1 MTDRHPFPRFDQ
13 KVESLL
19 PRITADGN
27 RLFGRTRRNT
37 VRSRIERQRIVDR
50 RDIIQLR
57 PQRLVFAGQH
67 HEFFQ
72 FFQLPDQLR
81 VPVFFDRI
89 PDETGKHPVVKV
101 AVIGTVEVDLPDF
114 HAAVRNGI
122 QEIDV
127 PAQQRNR
134 NIRLQLA

>member
-1 MTDRHPFPRFDQ
+1 MSLQYQDIHLLTSFPVQ
-13 KVESLL
+13 
-19 PRITADGN
+19 G
-27 RLFGRTRRNT
+27 LF
-37 VRSRIERQRIVDR
+37 
-50 RDIIQLR
+50 
-57 PQRLVFAGQH
+57 QH

-89 PDETGKHPVVKV
+89 PDETGKHPVIEV